1 MFRIKTTF
9 TLESYQPCTVWAC
22 GCADYELLIVK
33 LCLCVLAGQYVCA
46 RRGRQIYL
54 WMREDFVPLPGDSLR
69 PGEEKEFP
77 VAIET
82 VTEFIQLASSAS
94 LEFFPFVSRKQEIID
109 KMSDTRRWT
118 RPRTRVYDCNY
129 NLGEQ
134 YYKPVVDSLD
144 RKYGGGIA
152 ERLAADE
159 PISRRS
165 PFESSSS
172 SSRDRASRAEA
183 LMDAAEEE
191 FDVGA
196 SLQRLKASR
205 AARQELEDEMEAMST
220 ERMMKKKAAM
230 GAAARESLLED
241 ELESALSGGRR
252 RKANYSEQLL
262 DTVGVNGKL
271 HDKLV
276 DEVSTFRR
284 KAQSAIDDFNEELTG
299 RTENSRRL
307 VNLARQRAD
316 LLGSEEH
323 AVVTVR
329 VKKVPRLTKWTALN
343 ATSMTESLEESSAE
357 KSARARARA
366 SKARLA
372 DLDAEMEALA
382 ERGQQREMRVK
393 GLRSML
399 AESASSATSVESTSS
414 MQVEQHR
421 KRERK
426 VNF

>member
-1 MFRIKTTF
+1 
-9 TLESYQPCTVWAC
+9 
-22 GCADYELLIVK
+22 
-33 LCLCVLAGQYVCA
+33 
-46 RRGRQIYL
+46 
-54 WMREDFVPLPGDSLR
+54 
-69 PGEEKEFP
+69 
-77 VAIET
+77 
-82 VTEFIQLASSAS
+82 
-94 LEFFPFVSRKQEIID
+94 
-109 KMSDTRRWT
+109 MSDTRRWS

-159 PISRRS
+159 PLSRRS
-165 PFESSSS
+165 PFGAESSGGGGGGGRSS
-172 SSRDRASRAEA
+172 LMEA
-183 LMDAAEEE
+183 ADEE

-205 AARQELEDEMEAMST
+205 AARQELEDELESMST
-220 ERMMKKKAAM
+220 ERMLKKKAATA
-230 GAAARESLLED
+230 AAARESLLEG
-241 ELESALSGGRR
+241 ELESALTGGRR

-262 DTVGVNGKL
+262 DTVGVNGKM
-271 HDKLV
+271 HEKLV

-284 KAQSAIDDFNEELTG
+284 KAQSAIDDFNEELSG

-316 LLGSEEH
+316 LLGEEH
-323 AVVTVR
+323 SVVTVR

-343 ATSMTESLEESSAE
+343 ATSMTESLEESAAE
-357 KSARARARA
+357 KAARARARA

-372 DLDAEMEALA
+372 DLDAEMEALT

-393 GLRSML
+393 GLRSLL
-399 AESASSATSVESTSS
+399 AETASSATIESSTTQVSSSSVSS
-414 MQVEQHR
+414 AS